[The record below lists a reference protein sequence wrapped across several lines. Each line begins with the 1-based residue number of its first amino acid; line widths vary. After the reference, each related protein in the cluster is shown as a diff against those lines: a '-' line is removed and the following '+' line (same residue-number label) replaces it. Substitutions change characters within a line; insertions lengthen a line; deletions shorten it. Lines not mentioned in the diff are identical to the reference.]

1 MREEGTMPRQ
11 RKIEFPF
18 YYSPGKKLIHI
29 VAKIRDEPGALAN
42 LLKGLAPTVNL
53 LGTTSYG
60 IGKGKAIFSG
70 FAETLF
76 HTDSADSIRAILD
89 ELPDVLDYQVWE
101 GNDGLLV
108 DWFHTGVESANGEQY
123 IMFPAKSFAGTFE
136 QVMEALGPAGGD
148 TLLFLEG
155 KKFAETRFAS
165 YREMLGPNPSSRV
178 EEASKIF
185 EALGYGL
192 STIKVE
198 DGGKTVRLIQEDC
211 FECSGPT
218 KRGRTC
224 AFTRGLAVG
233 SFGVLIGKELTATET
248 QCRLK
253 GAKVCEFVLKQK

>member
-1 MREEGTMPRQ
+1 LREEGTMPRQ

-18 YYSPGKKLIHI
+18 YYSPGKKLVHI

-42 LLKGLAPTVNL
+42 LLKGLAPMVNL
-53 LGTTSYG
+53 LGSQSYA

-76 HTDSADSIRAILD
+76 HTDSADSIRATLD

-108 DWFHTGVESANGEQY
+108 DWFHTGIESGNGEQY
-123 IMFPAKSFAGTFE
+123 IMFPTKAIAQTYE
-136 QVMEALGPAGGD
+136 QVMEALGPTGGD
-148 TLLFLEG
+148 ALLFLEG
-155 KKFAETRFAS
+155 KKFAETRFAM

-198 DGGKTVRLIQEDC
+198 DAGKTVRLIKEDC
-211 FECSGPT
+211 FECSLQT
-218 KRGRTC
+218 HRGRTC
-224 AFTRGLAVG
+224 SFTRGLAVG
-233 SFGVLIGKELTATET
+233 SFGALTGKELIATEI

-253 GAKVCEFVLKQK
+253 GAKACEFVLKQK